1 MKRTQAIRYLSLFL
15 FGWFALAAQAR
26 ADASPVNTQEWGVY
40 ASLAGTSWRGG
51 YGLGQVEWDVSVEWR
66 EVGVELVER
75 WEPSK
80 KGYAPMTHVITRG
93 EKPGELRL
101 AATNGVCAS
110 RTGTVRPDGTVLFVC
125 DGFFKWPVH
134 VVAPQAGVW
143 EQRYV
148 KLDGGEIAGV
158 KDTWRF
164 LPAPGGKEPALA
176 AAVPTQGPAKTPVE
190 ASQEAKTSPAV
201 PATEPASPLAAD
213 WGVYAAIVDK
223 DWRGASNVSIR
234 WNKPGEELVETWTY
248 GIERGERAGEQQL
261 VAIIRRGEKPGSLVV
276 TLEDGEIAGTRTL
289 VGKVRED
296 GSVQFS
302 RPGFL
307 LGMPV
312 YRVSL
317 PGPSRLEYASYP
329 HAYPP
334 GNPPGNQKGTTVY
347 LAQGGDERRGSRERL
362 TETWG
367 AYADLAGKHWRLIDD
382 DRELLF
388 TFGWIVPGE
397 AMYVRMHN
405 FAYDRVENHH
415 VVRSPET
422 GKLYAEPSLWGAW
435 KAEVTLDGDRSIKL
449 ETKGML
455 AWRMSFTR
463 KADGGYE
470 YHEDGSL
477 YKAYTGSM
485 VAVSDKEA
493 PRLIAAAKEAKVQR
507 EREKQQRKR
516 ERREAFN
523 SAMMVANAAL
533 TATSETLAQQQAEAD
548 AAQRRYQTAVMEQNR
563 VAAEREEAEAERK
576 YQADWQH
583 AKQVLAEQ
591 EKAREARAEASR
603 AAADRRQESVAQS
616 AQQQQQQQRRA
627 EDARRREAAETE
639 LKRKQEADA
648 ERRRREEIARRERA
662 EREALARSKQLED
675 ALKRQ
680 EEEARN
686 RPVAYREGITLCA
699 PPKDGGKAWLCR
711 GPLQNMSGVL
721 DTQSGNV
728 AVREACG
735 GNNIRDLG
743 MVAGYRAY
751 GCGYGIHPTDRD
763 APNRDVPAS
772 LGVNHVPGRG
782 VFHCN
787 PTKVFSYCKER
798 R

>member
-1 MKRTQAIRYLSLFL
+1 MKKAQAIRHLSLLL
-15 FGWFALAAQAR
+15 FGWFALAAPAC

-40 ASLAGTSWRGG
+40 AGLAGTAWSGG
-51 YGLGQVEWDVSVEWR
+51 YGQGEWHVSVEWR

-93 EKPGELRL
+93 DQPGELRL

-164 LPAPGGKEPALA
+164 LPAAGGKQPALA
-176 AAVPTQGPAKTPVE
+176 AAVPTQSPAKTSVE
-190 ASQEAKTSPAV
+190 ASQEAKTSPTI
-201 PATEPASPLAAD
+201 PATEPVSPLAAD

-234 WNKPGEELVETWTY
+234 WNKPGEELVEKWTY
-248 GIERGERAGEQQL
+248 GVERGERAGEQQL
-261 VAIIRRGEKPGSLVV
+261 VATIRRGEKPGSLVA
-276 TLEDGEIAGTRTL
+276 TLDGGEVAGTRTL

-302 RPGFL
+302 RPGLL

-312 YRVSL
+312 YEVSL
-317 PGPSRLEYASYP
+317 PGPSRLEYGSYP

-334 GNPPGNQKGTTVY
+334 GNPPGNQKGTSVY
-347 LAQGGDERRGSRERL
+347 LAEGDDERRGSWERL

-367 AYADLAGKHWRLIDD
+367 AYADLAGKHLRLIDD

-405 FAYDRVENHH
+405 LAHDRVENHH

-463 KADGGYE
+463 KADGGFE
-470 YHEDGSL
+470 YHEDGFL
-477 YKAYTGSM
+477 GQAYTGSM
-485 VAVSDKEA
+485 VAVSNKEA

-507 EREKQQRKR
+507 EWEKQQRKR

-583 AKQVLAEQ
+583 AKHVLADQ

-603 AAADRRQESVAQS
+603 SKTASAQLSAAASSPRTRASAQPAREASAQS
-616 AQQQQQQQRRA
+616 RAQTVSPTKKDTGLAQKTA
-627 EDARRREAAETE
+627 SVDAKTTGQPKPLRFILRLSQINPADGKFTACFSNVIQIPGPPTWGSKKQDADGARWLIHPYTQKFKARCETE
-639 LKRKQEADA
+639 VGPYMANGTVLSDWDHSSGENPQVDKIYEGVRNASGHRK
-648 ERRRREEIARRERA
+648 EIR
-662 EREALARSKQLED
+662 L
-675 ALKRQ
+675 
-680 EEEARN
+680 
-686 RPVAYREGITLCA
+686 
-699 PPKDGGKAWLCR
+699 
-711 GPLQNMSGVL
+711 
-721 DTQSGNV
+721 
-728 AVREACG
+728 
-735 GNNIRDLG
+735 
-743 MVAGYRAY
+743 
-751 GCGYGIHPTDRD
+751 
-763 APNRDVPAS
+763 
-772 LGVNHVPGRG
+772 
-782 VFHCN
+782 
-787 PTKVFSYCKER
+787 
-798 R
+798 

>member
-1 MKRTQAIRYLSLFL
+1 MKKTQAIRYLSLL
-15 FGWFALAAQAR
+15 PFGWLALAAPAC

-40 ASLAGTSWRGG
+40 ASLAGTAWRGG
-51 YGLGQVEWDVSVEWR
+51 YGQGEWDVSVEWR

-75 WEPSK
+75 WEPGK

-93 EKPGELRL
+93 ARPGELRL
-101 AATNGVCAS
+101 VATNGVCAS

-164 LPAPGGKEPALA
+164 LPASGATQPALA
-176 AAVPTQGPAKTPVE
+176 AAAPTQGPAKTPVE
-190 ASQEAKTSPAV
+190 ASQGAKASPTV
-201 PATEPASPLAAD
+201 PAAEPVSPLAAD

-223 DWRGASNVSIR
+223 DWRGSSNVSIR
-234 WNKPGEELVETWTY
+234 WNKPGEELVEKWTY
-248 GIERGERAGEQQL
+248 GVERGERAGEQQV
-261 VAIIRRGEKPGSLVV
+261 VATIRRGDKPGSLVA
-276 TLEDGEIAGTRTL
+276 TLEGGEIAGTQTL
-289 VGKVRED
+289 VGRVRED

-302 RPGFL
+302 KPGL
-307 LGMPV
+307 LLDQPV
-312 YRVSL
+312 YKVSL
-317 PGPSRLEYASYP
+317 PSPPRLEYGSYP
-329 HAYPP
+329 HDYPP
-334 GNPPGNQKGTTVY
+334 GNPPGNYKGTSVY
-347 LAQGGDERRGSRERL
+347 LAQGDGEGRAGRERL

-367 AYADLAGKHWRLIDD
+367 AYADLAGKHWLVDD
-382 DRELLF
+382 TPSGDKLLF

-405 FAYDRVENHH
+405 LAYGLVQNHH

-422 GKLYAEPSLWGAW
+422 GKLYAEPSLWGSW
-435 KAEVTLDGDRSIKL
+435 KAEVTLDGDRSITL

-455 AWRMSFTR
+455 GWRMSFTR
-463 KADGGYE
+463 KADGGFEYYE
-470 YHEDGSL
+470 DPFGGRP
-477 YKAYTGSM
+477 YTGSM
-485 VAVSDKEA
+485 VAVSNKEA

-507 EREKQQRKR
+507 EQEKQQRKR

-523 SAMMVANAAL
+523 SAMMVANSAL
-533 TATSETLAQQQAEAD
+533 AATSEALAQQQAEAD
-548 AAQRRYQTAVMEQNR
+548 AAQRRYQAAVMERNR
-563 VAAEREEAEAERK
+563 VAAEREAAEAERK

-583 AKQVLAEQ
+583 AKQVLADQ

-603 AAADRRQESVAQS
+603 AEADRRQHSVAQS
-616 AQQQQQQQRRA
+616 AQQQQQRRA
-627 EDARRREAAETE
+627 EETRRREAAEAE
-639 LKRKQEADA
+639 RKRQQEADA
-648 ERRRREEIARRERA
+648 ERRRREEIAQRERA
-662 EREALARSKQLED
+662 ERDMLARSRQLEE

-699 PPKDGGKAWLCR
+699 PPKNGGKAWLCR

-728 AVREACG
+728 AVRQACG
-735 GNNIRDLG
+735 GNNVRDLG

-751 GCGYGIHPTDRD
+751 GCGFGIHPTDRD
-763 APNRDVPAS
+763 YPGNRDIPAS
-772 LGVNHVPGRG
+772 LGVNYVPDRDT
-782 VFHCN
+782 FYCN
-787 PTKVFSYCKER
+787 PTQVFAYCKDR